1 MVTVGSLDVTGT
13 QRRLTSSPM
22 NVNGAQH
29 AIAQGM
35 PQSATK
41 NVANPADPVSGAN
54 TIVPAN
60 TMCEIIQAV
69 PRSGY
74 ERCILLKYRPIVNVI
89 VGLKELFRLSVEQ
102 TKGNRMDAN
111 KATKE
116 KNTRAKLPNRLKSVG
131 TSCDLGISDLEA
143 S

>member
-1 MVTVGSLDVTGT
+1 MVTVGSLGITGM

-22 NVNGAQH
+22 NANGAQH
-29 AIAQGM
+29 VIVQGM

-41 NVANPADPVSGAN
+41 NVANPVDPVSGDN

-60 TMCEIIQAV
+60 TMCEIIQTV

-74 ERCILLKYRPIVNVI
+74 ERCILLKFPPIANVI
-89 VGLKELFRLSVEQ
+89 VGLKELFRLSEEQ
-102 TKGNRMDAN
+102 SKGNRTDAN

-116 KNTRAKLPNRLKSVG
+116 KITRAKLPNRLKSVS
-131 TSCDLGISDLEA
+131 TSCGLGISDLEA